1 MHLSI
6 DLLGINSYKGK
17 LLGFSKRTKE
27 TMGERS
33 LAEQPNSREFMQQTG
48 IEVHD
53 VSGDGSRQFEM

>member
-1 MHLSI
+1 
-6 DLLGINSYKGK
+6 
-17 LLGFSKRTKE
+17 
-27 TMGERS
+27 MGERS